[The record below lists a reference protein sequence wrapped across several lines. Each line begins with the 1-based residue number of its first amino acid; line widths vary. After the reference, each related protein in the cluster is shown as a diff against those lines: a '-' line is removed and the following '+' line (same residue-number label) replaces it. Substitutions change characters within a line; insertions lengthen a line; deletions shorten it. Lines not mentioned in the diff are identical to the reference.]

1 MTGAQPAG
9 AAPGTPLSPDG
20 LTAEG
25 GRHAIER
32 FLALS
37 PAERRDL
44 LGLRAGQSGQR
55 VQIQV
60 VARAGTPAVL
70 PASYGQ
76 EAQWF
81 LWRLAEYSPV
91 YNVPACYDVAGPLRP
106 GTLRAAL
113 RALMQRHEI
122 LRTTY
127 GDTDT
132 GVVQYVHDSL
142 PLDMAMATAAD
153 REQAMVLANRAA
165 GAPFDLRH
173 EAPLRA
179 RLWRYAA
186 GRHLLLISAHHI
198 AVDQRSSGIIERELG
213 ACYRAG
219 MTGSLPDLPPLPVQY
234 ADFAAWQ
241 RGTDWRPSLD
251 YWRQQLAGARPT
263 ELPGDRPWPDTVRLA
278 ATTAELGIGPAE
290 LAALDRLSAS
300 QGVSR
305 FVVLCATLALLLAG
319 RTDERDI
326 TFGTPMTVR
335 TDTATSGL
343 IGFFLNTA
351 VLRLRLS
358 GGASVTDLIAQAR
371 QVVGAAFKHQDV
383 PFRQVVDV
391 ASAHGSGFRN
401 PLFNVMFIYLP
412 SEDRASGDRAA
423 WLADDLRAESVPLP
437 IDAARPYVSI
447 AFAEQA
453 HRTVLVCRYPSDV
466 YARATV
472 ESWGDRLRAILRRSG
487 DSPGASVTDV
497 IGCTT

>member
-1 MTGAQPAG
+1 MTAARSAG
-9 AAPGTPLSPDG
+9 AAPGRSAPADG
-20 LTAEG
+20 LTTE
-25 GRHAIER
+25 RSKHAIER

-37 PAERRDL
+37 PAQRHDL
-44 LGLRAGQSGQR
+44 LGLRTGQAR
-55 VQIQV
+55 PRIPV
-60 VARAGTPAVL
+60 VPRAGAPAAL

-81 LWRLAEYSPV
+81 LWRLAESSPA
-91 YNVPACYDVAGPLRP
+91 YNVPTCYDVTGPLRP
-106 GTLRAAL
+106 GALRMAL

-142 PLDMAMATAAD
+142 PLDMAMATAVD
-153 REQAMVLANRAA
+153 REQAIDLAIQSA
-165 GAPFDLRH
+165 GAPFDLRR
-173 EAPLRA
+173 ETPLRA
-179 RLWRYAA
+179 RLWQYAA

-198 AVDQRSSGIIERELG
+198 AVDEQSSGIIERELG

-219 MTGSLPDLPPLPVQY
+219 MTGSQPDMPPLPIQY

-241 RGTDWRPSLD
+241 RGADWRPGLD
-251 YWRQQLAGARPT
+251 YWRQQLAGAQPT
-263 ELPGDRPWPDTVRLA
+263 ELPGDRSWPASARLA

-300 QGVSR
+300 QHVSR
-305 FVVLCATLALLLAG
+305 FMVLCAMLALLLAE
-319 RTDERDI
+319 RTHEHDI

-335 TDTATSGL
+335 PDNATSAL

-351 VLRLRLS
+351 VLRLRIPA
-358 GGASVTDLIAQAR
+358 GTSVTGLIAEAR
-371 QVVGAAFKHQDV
+371 HAVGAAFKHQDV
-383 PFRQVVDV
+383 PFSQVVDV
-391 ASAHGSGFRN
+391 TSAHGNGFRN

-412 SEDRASGDRAA
+412 SGEKASGDGAA
-423 WLADDLRAESVPLP
+423 WLADDLRAEPVPLP
-437 IDAARPYVSI
+437 IDAAHPYVSI
-447 AFAEQA
+447 AFAEKADHA
-453 HRTVLVCRYPSDV
+453 HLVCRYPSAV

-487 DSPGASVTDV
+487 DDPGALVSDVT
-497 IGCTT
+497 GGTT